1 MSGAFIGMSI
11 DTSIR
16 LDVYR
21 SEGCHHRRNGSPLLL
36 MVFTQRCS
44 TLRVYL
50 TGIPSFSFFGVTSK
64 CNYGQSESKQKTDGR
79 LSRSVAFHLGGTA
92 WYIYRLAF
100 FRVIIALFIALL
112 IIPVAFFQLLIRVV
126 GRFASMVIV
135 FSTFITSDT
144 SVMDV
149 VGRLAKQLR

>member
-100 FRVIIALFIALL
+100 FRVIIALFSVIYSVIDYTRGFLL
-112 IIPVAFFQLLIRVV
+112 IINQSRWTICLDGDRFQYVYYE
-126 GRFASMVIV
+126 
-135 FSTFITSDT
+135 
-144 SVMDV
+144 
-149 VGRLAKQLR
+149 

>member
-1 MSGAFIGMSI
+1 MSI

-92 WYIYRLAF
+92 WYLSPSVFSCNYSVIYS
-100 FRVIIALFIALL
+100 VIDYTRGFLL
-112 IIPVAFFQLLIRVV
+112 IINQSRWTICLDGDRFQYVYYE
-126 GRFASMVIV
+126 
-135 FSTFITSDT
+135 
-144 SVMDV
+144 
-149 VGRLAKQLR
+149 

>member
-1 MSGAFIGMSI
+1 MSI

-44 TLRVYL
+44 TLRVY
-50 TGIPSFSFFGVTSK
+50 FSFFGVTSK

-79 LSRSVAFHLGGTA
+79 FRRVSSRWYSLVYLSPSVFSCN
-92 WYIYRLAF
+92 YSVIYS
-100 FRVIIALFIALL
+100 VIDYTRGFLL
-112 IIPVAFFQLLIRVV
+112 IINQSRWTICLDGDRFQYVYYE
-126 GRFASMVIV
+126 
-135 FSTFITSDT
+135 
-144 SVMDV
+144 
-149 VGRLAKQLR
+149 

>member
-50 TGIPSFSFFGVTSK
+50 TVYSIRIVLHPKTTKSNEKTS
-64 CNYGQSESKQKTDGR
+64 NEKT
-79 LSRSVAFHLGGTA
+79 S
-92 WYIYRLAF
+92 
-100 FRVIIALFIALL
+100 
-112 IIPVAFFQLLIRVV
+112 
-126 GRFASMVIV
+126 
-135 FSTFITSDT
+135 
-144 SVMDV
+144 
-149 VGRLAKQLR
+149 